1 MSQFGFKVEIGGGRK
16 GGEAGGGGLKT
27 PDNSTDIR
35 LKTAKNNIG
44 KPQTALNSKY
54 PKPFCFVKLQY
65 RK

>member
-1 MSQFGFKVEIGGGRK
+1 MEGGVRV
-16 GGEAGGGGLKT
+16 GGGGVKT

-54 PKPFCFVKLQY
+54 PQTVLF
-65 RK
+65 RKTAIPQITIKIK